1 MINKSAKKLKT
12 KECGQHRRRGQMS
25 TGRGHVGSTMRF
37 LLHFTPFKSWDKN
50 ISLLFR
56 LCSVNYIAKEF
67 QNKFCRLRKRALYHA
82 ASCPLKEKAQ
92 FKTCYDKH
100 MLLAIQTTRK
110 NNWERVNKVS
120 FGKQPIL
127 AGVWRKVPV
136 VFSSVRP
143 KKNRNCIKV
152 GETRNCALI
161 IILWLK
167 WKHRISH
174 LSSFDRSMLKKGQ
187 IISISHHYFLHEKAK
202 HTFSHFEIYT

>member
-12 KECGQHRRRGQMS
+12 ESVASREDGVRCQLAGGTWVLPCASLS
-25 TGRGHVGSTMRF
+25 TSR
-37 LLHFTPFKSWDKN
+37 LL
-50 ISLLFR
+50 SLETR
-56 LCSVNYIAKEF
+56 TSHCCSDYAVSVNYIAKEF

-187 IISISHHYFLHEKAK
+187 IISISHHYF
-202 HTFSHFEIYT
+202 